1 MTAMEFERRLRKLAL
16 REGMTFGTLIALDEG
31 DRAVL
36 RATILSRFDAG
47 AA

>member
-1 MTAMEFERRLRKLAL
+1 MTAEFERRLRKLAL
-16 REGMTFGTLIALDEG
+16 REGMTFATFITLDEA

-36 RATILSRFDAG
+36 RATILCRFDAG

>member
-1 MTAMEFERRLRKLAL
+1 MTAEFERRLRTLAL
-16 REGMTFGTLIALDEG
+16 REGMNFTIFITLDEA

-36 RATILSRFDAG
+36 RATILCRFDAG